1 MRIGLVSSALLYKSL
16 KSILIIFIILIFRKR
31 LNLKS
36 IKGANTILWTLLL
49 IYLIF
54 PKDILFSLETYE
66 GSKFI
71 KIIFAPSI
79 LINQVVI
86 NITYKFPLLS
96 RINRIVGSIL
106 LVIYTLYQFIKFK
119 KVMSNSYELKEKSHL
134 NKCLKKF
141 NIKREVEIYINDEID
156 TPITYG
162 IVKPKIILQESILKD
177 YDLLNH
183 VLTHELVHIEKY
195 HIALS
200 HLKNLIICLYWYNP
214 FLILSLKYFE
224 EDIEINCDKIVIEK
238 IGDKLEN
245 RKNYCQSL
253 LKLVERQRGNDKFV
267 LNFSPTRERMLTMRN
282 WEKTM
287 SGIFTLVFL
296 LMLYIPVITNAVV
309 VDENEVISDTKEIKE
324 VYVNVDNVVEEITDE
339 EYEKLDLY
347 KIPTNELRS
356 ANVDEK
362 IRIEGLDHESYT
374 FNMNSIYGKDHNGF
388 TVRTSEM
395 YCKGGVDYT
404 IIIQEN
410 GNLIY
415 EARFD
420 KTTNLK
426 IKANSV
432 SIYKVIIINQSVN
445 PLTYKINISSYDS
458 DGRMCTD

>member
-54 PKDILFSLETYE
+54 PRDILFSLETYE

-71 KIIFAPSI
+71 KTIFAPSI
-79 LINQVVI
+79 LINQAAI
-86 NITYKFPLLS
+86 YITYNFPSLS
-96 RINRIVGSIL
+96 WFIRIVGSS
-106 LVIYTLYQFIKFK
+106 LVIIYILYQFIKFK
-119 KVMSNSYELKEKSHL
+119 KIISNSLELKDKAHL

-141 NIKREVEIYINDEID
+141 NIKREVKIYINDELE

-162 IVKPKIILQESILKD
+162 VVKPKIILQKSILKD
-177 YDLLNH
+177 WDLLDH

-195 HIALS
+195 HIVLS

-214 FLILSLKYFE
+214 FLIFSLKYFE
-224 EDIEINCDKIVIEK
+224 DDIEINCDKLVIEK
-238 IGDKLEN
+238 IGDSLEN

-253 LKLVERQRGNDKFV
+253 LKLVERQREDNKFV
-267 LNFSPTRERMLTMRN
+267 LNLSPTKERMLTMKN
-282 WEKTM
+282 WKKTL
-287 SGIFTLVFL
+287 SGTFTLVFL
-296 LMLYIPVITNAVV
+296 LFLYIPVFTNAVV
-309 VDENEVISDTKEIKE
+309 VDESEIMSDTKEIKE
-324 VYVNVDNVVEEITDE
+324 VYVNMDNRVKEITDE
-339 EYEKLDLY
+339 EYENLDLY
-347 KIPTNELRS
+347 EIPTNGLRS
-356 ANVDEK
+356 ANIDDK
-362 IRIEGLDHESYT
+362 RTLAGLDHETYT
-374 FNMNSIYGKDHNGF
+374 FNMSSLFGKDHNGF
-388 TVRTSEM
+388 TVRMSDM

-404 IIIQEN
+404 VIIQEN

-420 KTTNLK
+420 KSINLK

-432 SIYKVIIINQSVN
+432 SSYKVIIINQSVN
-445 PLTYKINISSYDS
+445 SLTYKINISSYV
-458 DGRMCTD
+458 R

>member
-1 MRIGLVSSALLYKSL
+1 MRIGLVSSALIYKSL

-79 LINQVVI
+79 LINQAAI
-86 NITYKFPLLS
+86 NITYKFPSLS

-119 KVMSNSYELKEKSHL
+119 NVISHSYELKERTHL

-141 NIKREVEIYINDEID
+141 NIKREVKLYINDEID

-162 IVKPKIILQESILKD
+162 IFRPKIILQKSILKD
-177 YDLLNH
+177 WDLLDH
-183 VLTHELVHIEKY
+183 VLNHELVHIEKY
-195 HIALS
+195 HILLS
-200 HLKNLIICLYWYNP
+200 HLKNLIICFYWYNP

-267 LNFSPTRERMLTMRN
+267 LNFSPTRERMLTMKN
-282 WEKTM
+282 WKKTM
-287 SGIFTLVFL
+287 SGTFTLVFL
-296 LMLYIPVITNAVV
+296 LMLYIPVITNAV

-324 VYVNVDNVVEEITDE
+324 VYVNVDNIVEEITDE

-388 TVRTSEM
+388 TVRMSDM

-404 IIIQEN
+404 VIIQEN

-420 KTTNLK
+420 KSTNLK
-426 IKANSV
+426 IKANSI
-432 SIYKVIIINQSVN
+432 SKYKVIIINQSVN
-445 PLTYKINISSYDS
+445 PLTYKINISSYV
-458 DGRMCTD
+458 R